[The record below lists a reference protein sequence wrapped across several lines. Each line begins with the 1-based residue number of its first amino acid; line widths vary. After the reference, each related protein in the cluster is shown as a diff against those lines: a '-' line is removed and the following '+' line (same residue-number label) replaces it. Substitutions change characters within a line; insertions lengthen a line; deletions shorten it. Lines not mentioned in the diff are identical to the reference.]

1 MLIIFLG
8 FPVFIVVHRPG
19 TQAKFFFLILA
30 VFLVASSLFS
40 VVLISSVWAG
50 PAVTS
55 LTASNMS
62 TTLPRV
68 LTNSATRA
76 GPGVALP
83 LSARVST
90 SVASQ
95 TARRA
100 YSALRHTRSWATPL
114 AAAAALGWW
123 VHGLWQRRAGH
134 HLTMGSFKTSS
145 SASFSARSSVSSSPL
160 FPLSERPEALA
171 VEQELARMMY
181 EEYLSLSSEEWT
193 QRLQTQRLQKHNV
206 VLADVL
212 SSVDRATLLR
222 NIYIY
227 FMKSPHVERRA
238 PKVPTAISAQ
248 YLFLHDVARQP
259 SLRLSRRELAIK
271 LRISIKS
278 LDDLR
283 MRLKRFLTHY
293 PSELGTEGLLSYD
306 AHLYESLGPLTL
318 DQLHERTG
326 RYREAFLSGDFQLKL
341 PLDIKNRIDSYIS
354 FQNSRGT
361 FLHNMQRTFARAS
374 GVAAQDVPVRALKYQ
389 FVFFTRMTDIQPLSH
404 SRVSTLLGITPV
416 ATQRFSQSLK
426 TFLRYYDDPLLA
438 QEDGATLEEPSP
450 ASFSRSAFYIEFSPR
465 SEEYQ
470 PRIDPKVRELKQLK
484 EQYFALSQDQWIAK
498 MSALTG
504 AGSQS
509 LISSSPRDLL
519 QDLTHFFQK
528 ETSHK
533 YYIRTAQ
540 LLFLRRLFGVQEAP
554 LPPLS
559 KGYEEHIRAFLERH
573 YQQQQSST
581 QSEAQRA
588 YEDLTKA
595 FLDESHH
602 SYSQVESLLLSL
614 FPEPLAHSQKA
625 RELLLAF
632 MEKSPTYVVHYFL
645 ARELQLHSSLSRE
658 DMKSYY
664 GVPRPKEA
672 LLANLRQRL
681 AQLTRFHFETFPTS
695 AQELELFLQKHW
707 QNTLDGMYNRELTTL
722 YHLAPESIDRFLNR
736 LEIALVSFTEAP
748 TTRERILE
756 RRYLSLWSLLGWKGA
771 ASRDLAAQILGM
783 PFSKSETSLRQRVSE
798 HIHTALHG
806 LRRIFSDANA
816 LYEFQVSHLKHTAL
830 MEQDQYK
837 TFDYRVH
844 LQDQQTLEES
854 VGLYFTQNPELY
866 ESSISRS
873 LFLASL
879 DLPVISDED
888 LARIFDTSEEDIAQR
903 LLTYR
908 QHWLGSHL
916 ISSLKP
922 RSYHEL
928 DRALRH
934 LPMGAW
940 EQLTRKWWGQGQGS
954 VEYFKDLVMN
964 FFETYGRTDPL
975 KGHVFLALVLKM
987 EQPSRSTKLAIIRE
1001 HQDQDRFN
1009 HSYIPIAGPTENLRS
1024 VQLRQ
1029 RGALLAF
1036 QKYLRKAPNVYRDID
1051 TVEQIRSIT
1060 MAAFKNISS
1069 EQTRFLAAQ
1078 WGAQY
1083 HDQPER
1089 VELWRE
1095 RMLTF
1100 GEHLLAN
1107 HPDDFDLFI
1116 TRVLALT
1123 HIDKARYMAATGKSD
1138 QSIYKRAR
1146 SIHTRFNTYLQE
1158 GLFSQH

>member
-1 MLIIFLG
+1 M
-8 FPVFIVVHRPG
+8 
-19 TQAKFFFLILA
+19 
-30 VFLVASSLFS
+30 
-40 VVLISSVWAG
+40 
-50 PAVTS
+50 
-55 LTASNMS
+55 
-62 TTLPRV
+62 
-68 LTNSATRA
+68 
-76 GPGVALP
+76 
-83 LSARVST
+83 
-90 SVASQ
+90 
-95 TARRA
+95 
-100 YSALRHTRSWATPL
+100 
-114 AAAAALGWW
+114 
-123 VHGLWQRRAGH
+123 
-134 HLTMGSFKTSS
+134 
-145 SASFSARSSVSSSPL
+145 
-160 FPLSERPEALA
+160 
-171 VEQELARMMY
+171 EQEVARMTH
-181 EEYLSLSSEEWT
+181 EEYLSLSPEEWT
-193 QRLQTQRLQKHNV
+193 QRLQKNDV

-212 SSVDRATLLR
+212 SSVDRAALLR

-227 FMKSPHVERRA
+227 FMKSQRVEKT
-238 PKVPTAISAQ
+238 KVPTAIRAQ

-259 SLRLSRRELAIK
+259 SHSPQELAIK
-271 LRISIKS
+271 LHIEIRS
-278 LDDLR
+278 LHDLR
-283 MRLKRFLTHY
+283 KRLMRFLAHY
-293 PSELGTEGLLSYD
+293 PSDLGTEGLLSYD
-306 AHLYESLGPLTL
+306 AHLYESPEPLTL
-318 DQLHERTG
+318 DQLHKRTG
-326 RYREAFLSGDFQLKL
+326 RYREAFLSGDFQLEL
-341 PLDIKNRIDSYIS
+341 PLDIKNRIDSYMS
-354 FQNSRGT
+354 SQNSRGT
-361 FLHNMQRTFARAS
+361 FLHNMQRAFVRGRS
-374 GVAAQDVPVRALKYQ
+374 VVAQDGPVRALKHQ
-389 FVFFTRMTDIQPLSH
+389 FVFFTLMTDIQPLSQ
-404 SRVSTLLGITPV
+404 SRVSTLLGMPPANTKYY
-416 ATQRFSQSLK
+416 SQSLK
-426 TFLRYYDDPLLA
+426 TFLRNYNDPLLA

-450 ASFSRSAFYIEFSPR
+450 ASFSRSASHIELSPR
-465 SEEYQ
+465 SEEHQ
-470 PRIDPKVRELKQLK
+470 QRIDPKVRELKQLK

-509 LISSSPRDLL
+509 LISSSPRDLF
-519 QDLTHFFQK
+519 QDLSHFFQK

-614 FPEPLAHSQKA
+614 VPEPLAHSQKA

-645 ARELQLHSSLSRE
+645 ARELQLHSELSRE

-664 GVPRPKEA
+664 GVPRPPEA
-672 LLANLRQRL
+672 RLANLRQRL

-722 YHLAPESIDRFLNR
+722 YHLAPESIDQFLDL
-736 LEIALVSFTEAP
+736 LENAIVSFAEIPPTTEVP
-748 TTRERILE
+748 PTRERILE
-756 RRYLSLWSLLGWKGA
+756 RQYVSLWYLLGWKGA
-771 ASRDLAAQILGM
+771 ASRVLATQILGM
-783 PFSKSETSLRQRVSE
+783 SSPASDLRRRVSE
-798 HIHTALHG
+798 NIRTALHG
-806 LRRIFSDANA
+806 LRRTFSDANA
-816 LYEFQVSHLKHTAL
+816 LYEFQVSHLKHIAL

-837 TFDYRVH
+837 SFDYRVQ

-879 DLPVISDED
+879 DLPVISHED

-928 DRALRH
+928 VRDLKH
-934 LPMGAW
+934 LPKGAW
-940 EQLTRKWWGQGQGS
+940 EQLRRKWWGQGQGS
-954 VEYFKDLVMN
+954 VEDFKGLVMN
-964 FFETYGRTDPL
+964 FFETKGRTDPL
-975 KGHVFLALVLKM
+975 RGHVFLALVLKM
-987 EQPSRSTKLAIIRE
+987 EQPSRSTQLAIIRE
-1001 HQDQDRFN
+1001 HQGQDRFN
-1009 HSYIPIAGPTENLRS
+1009 HSYIPITGPTENLRR

-1029 RGALLAF
+1029 RSVLLAF
-1036 QKYLRKAPNVYRDID
+1036 QEHLEKTPGVYREDID

-1069 EQTRFLAAQ
+1069 EQTRSLAAQ

-1089 VELWRE
+1089 VKLWRE

-1100 GEHLLAN
+1100 GEHLLAT

-1116 TRVLALT
+1116 TRVLGLT
-1123 HIDKARYMAATGKSD
+1123 HIDKARYMAATGKPD
-1138 QSIYKRAR
+1138 KSIYSRVR
-1146 SIHTRFNTYLQE
+1146 SIYTRFNTYLQE